1 LRIARVVPDLP
12 TYAVDEGFRY
22 VTDQPLP
29 VGSIVRVPLGRRVVR
44 GWVVG
49 VEPGE
54 PSGMKPIKALS
65 AEVPIFTE
73 ELLQTLR
80 WAAHHYVAP
89 LAALLRRAGPP
100 NLPGSVDTEV
110 LAPVRRQTPTRLAAP
125 ISAAAAGRRVR
136 AVYSL
141 VGGKDLADAILDV
154 GPVLRSG
161 GSAMVI
167 LPTGAEVATHGALL
181 REVYGKRVIEV
192 LPEASRR
199 EVTAAWDRACEAS
212 GHVVVGTHRIVFWP
226 IEQLR
231 LAMLVE
237 EGRRAMRDRQTPTVH
252 AREVVRRRASVERF
266 NVVYLGS
273 VPSTTVLASGVEV
286 QRRSTRGWP
295 PVEIVDRTEDPPGS
309 GLFAQRVRSS
319 IAGAVRRGVRVFVFS
334 HRRGY
339 APAFRC
345 VKCKTLRRCPS
356 CGSRPEPG
364 DKCSRCGAELGS
376 CTVCG
381 GRRFEPLGAGVGRI
395 SEVLRRAYGDGAV
408 GAVGSEA
415 PIWVGTERDI
425 PSLAGVG
432 LGVVGDADGLILG
445 SAYNAAEEA
454 LRIFA
459 RLAAC
464 IPFGNGR
471 HLIVQTSQPNH
482 PVMAALRS
490 GDPLPFLEEELR
502 VRQEFGLPPAGEV
515 IVVEVTGGTR
525 DAKITLQE
533 VVGAGA
539 TLLGPAERSGKLR
552 WLIQG
557 RDLSAVRSLLR
568 PAVQRLRDGGA
579 AVRLDVDPLDL

>member
-1 LRIARVVPDLP
+1 MRIARVVPDLP

-22 VTDQPLP
+22 ATDQPLA
-29 VGSIVRVPLGRRVVR
+29 VGSVVRVPLGRRVVR

-49 VEPGE
+49 VEHGE
-54 PSGMKPIKALS
+54 PSALKQIKALS

-100 NLPGSVDTEV
+100 NLPGRVDTEV
-110 LAPVRRQTPTRLAAP
+110 LPPVTLEARKGLAAP
-125 ISAAAAGRRVR
+125 ISAAVAGRRAR

-141 VGGKDLADAILDV
+141 VGRDDLADALLEV
-154 GPVLRSG
+154 GPVLGSG

-167 LPTGAEVATHGALL
+167 MATGAEVATRAALL
-181 REVYGKRVIEV
+181 REAFGTRVIEV
-192 LPEASRR
+192 PPEASHR
-199 EVTAAWDRACEAS
+199 EVTAAWDRACQTP
-212 GHVVVGTHRIVFWP
+212 GHVVVGTHRIEFWP

-231 LAMLVE
+231 LAVIVE
-237 EGRRAMRDRQTPTVH
+237 EGRRAMRDRQTPTIH
-252 AREVVRRRASVERF
+252 AREVIRRRASVERF
-266 NVVYLGS
+266 NVMYLGS
-273 VPSTTVLASGVEV
+273 VPSTTVLAAGVEV

-319 IAGAVRRGVRVFVFS
+319 IAGALRRDVRVFVFS

-345 VKCKTLRRCPS
+345 VGCKTLRRCPS

-364 DKCSRCGAELGS
+364 DACSRCGAELGP
-376 CTVCG
+376 CPVCG
-381 GRRFEPLGAGVGRI
+381 GKRFEPLGAGVGRI
-395 SEVLRRAYGDGAV
+395 SEVLRRAYGDKAV

-425 PSLAGVG
+425 PSVAGVG

-459 RLAAC
+459 RLAVS
-464 IPFGNGR
+464 IPFGSGR
-471 HLIVQTSQPNH
+471 HLIVQTGQPDH
-482 PVMAALRS
+482 PVIAALRS
-490 GDPLPFLEEELR
+490 GDPLPFLEGELR
-502 VRQEFGLPPAGEV
+502 VRQEFGLPPSGEV
-515 IVVEVTGGTR
+515 IVVEVDGGTR
-525 DAKITLQE
+525 DASAALQAAVE
-533 VVGAGA
+533 AGA
-539 TLLGPAERSGKLR
+539 TLLGPAERAGKLR

-557 RDLSAVRSLLR
+557 RDLSDVRSSLR
-568 PAVQRLRDGGA
+568 QVAQTLRDGGA